1 MRAPFPFPPKK
12 NMCFLLCLVYTH
24 GDWKRETAQDWYTR
38 GTRRKARLEPTAV
51 PSRVSFLGKLVL
63 PNQGGVMTK
72 PKTSKERERMYRQK
86 YGVSE
91 SEARGA
97 KTEADLKRIA
107 DRKSEKRSSGR

>member
-1 MRAPFPFPPKK
+1 MCPFPLSPQKK
-12 NMCFLLCLVYTH
+12 YVFSCI
-24 GDWKRETAQDWYTR
+24 
-38 GTRRKARLEPTAV
+38 
-51 PSRVSFLGKLVL
+51 LGKLVL

>member
-1 MRAPFPFPPKK
+1 
-12 NMCFLLCLVYTH
+12 
-24 GDWKRETAQDWYTR
+24 
-38 GTRRKARLEPTAV
+38 
-51 PSRVSFLGKLVL
+51 
-63 PNQGGVMTK
+63 MTK